1 MKKLLLFTFLN
12 CLIAGS
18 ALGQGSTTASM
29 AGVVTSMDNEPLI
42 GATVF
47 ALHTPSG
54 ATYGTVTDTD
64 GSYRFANMRIG
75 GPYTI
80 TTTYVGFTEAVQEGI
95 MLDLG
100 QRVKLD
106 INLEEG
112 GVTLGEITV
121 TAKSG
126 TLGQNSGAETKIDA
140 KAIDDMP
147 TLDRNLNDFTRLT
160 PQAKAT
166 PGGGFSIAGTNN
178 RFNAIYIDG
187 AVNNDVFGLAA
198 NGTNGGQTG
207 IAPVSID
214 IIDQIQVVVSPYDVS
229 LGGFAGGGINAVT
242 KSGTNEFQGTAYYF
256 IQNESLAGKT
266 NKTLA
271 DRNLLQSFE
280 RTSLDEFSSN
290 LIGGSVSG
298 PIIKDK
304 LHFFVNAEIQAEE
317 TPLPFEYSEYNGDYT
332 EEEVQQLGTF
342 LRDEFGYD
350 AGDYGSKINKLDGV
364 RLFGKLNYN
373 ISDKHDLVLRHQ
385 YTRAEQTNVFGSGRG
400 RINFANNGIFF
411 PSVTNSTAMELN
423 SRFSEKTSNNLV
435 IGYTSVFDDRDP
447 IGADF
452 PNVVIQDANGSS
464 LAFGSEAFSTAN
476 SLRQKTLTITDNFKY
491 YANKHTLTI
500 GTHNEFMSFN
510 NLFIRQNF
518 GFYDY
523 DSLEDFYN
531 NAAPGFYTRSYSLV
545 DSIVG
550 DGSAAAAEFS
560 AMQLGFYIQD
570 EFQVTDKLSLTG
582 GVRLD
587 VPILGTDPA
596 VDQYFNDTTL
606 AAVSEFYDLQGARS
620 GQAPS
625 AQLMWSP
632 RVGFNY
638 DLNGD
643 GSTVIRGGFGI
654 FTSRVPFVW
663 PGGMYTNNGQTIGGF
678 NNFQVGFPIE
688 FVADIDEQYTNPEFI
703 VPSGQ
708 VDLFAE
714 DFKYPQVFRTSF
726 AVDKKLGNGWNAS
739 IEGIYTKNLNNVIY
753 QNVNSNPTVDFNWTN
768 GPDDRPVFVNSDIDR
783 TYTAVYLASNTD
795 AGSSTNLTVS
805 VDKTFDFGLS
815 FMTALSFGD
824 SHAIF
829 DGTSSQNSSQW
840 RGSFNVDGRNNIGLG
855 RSDFS
860 QGTRVIAGAQY
871 GINWTKSGNYRT
883 GISIFYEGQSG
894 NPYSYVYDQRNLN
907 GERGSTSRE
916 RSLIYVPA
924 SADDIVLVETGGVS
938 AEDQWESLNEFIEQ
952 DNHLS
957 DKRGQYAERNGSRTP
972 FTHQLD
978 LKITQDLGVSIGETN
993 NRLQLTLDIFNF
1005 TNMLNSEWG
1014 VIYNN
1019 PFAFELLNFEG
1030 YDADGTTPTF
1040 SFTNDDLG
1048 TNRFGIADR
1057 ASRWRGRIGIRYIF
1071 N

>member
-1 MKKLLLFTFLN
+1 M
-12 CLIAGS
+12 
-18 ALGQGSTTASM
+18 LGQGSTTASM
-29 AGVVTSMDNEPLI
+29 SGVVKDANNEALI
-42 GATVF
+42 GATVL
-47 ALHTPSG
+47 ALHTPTGVS
-54 ATYGTVTDTD
+54 YGTVTDID
-64 GSYRFANMRIG
+64 GTYRLANLRIG

-80 TTTYVGFTEAVQEGI
+80 TTTYVGYTESVQAGI

-100 QRVKLD
+100 QKVKFDVELA
-106 INLEEG
+106 EG
-112 GVTLGEITV
+112 GVTLNEV
-121 TAKSG
+121 VVSAKAG
-126 TLGQNSGAETKIDA
+126 TLGQNAGAETRIDA

-147 TLDRNLNDFTRLT
+147 TLGRNLNDFTRLT
-160 PQAKAT
+160 PQAKST
-166 PGGGFSIAGTNN
+166 FGGGFSIAGANN
-178 RFNAIYIDG
+178 RYNAIYIDG
-187 AVNNDVFGLAA
+187 AVNNDVFGLAG
-198 NGTNGGQTG
+198 NGQNGGQTG

-256 IQNESLAGKT
+256 TQNESLAGKT

-271 DRNLLQSFE
+271 DRNRLQSFE
-280 RTSLDEFSSN
+280 RTGLDVFSSN
-290 LIGGSVSG
+290 LIGGSIGG

-304 LHFFVNAEIQAEE
+304 LHFFVNAEVQSDE
-317 TPLPFEYSEYNGDYT
+317 TPQPFEFGEYNGDIT
-332 EEEVQQLGTF
+332 EEQVQELGTF
-342 LRDEFGYD
+342 LQDEYGYD
-350 AGDYGSKINKLDGV
+350 AGDYGSKVSKLDGV

-373 ISDKHDLVLRHQ
+373 INEKHDLVFRHQ
-385 YTRAEQTNVFGSGRG
+385 YTKAEQNRTNGSGRG
-400 RINFANNGIFF
+400 RINFQNNGVYF
-411 PSVTNSTAMELN
+411 PSITNSTALELN
-423 SRFSEKTSNNLV
+423 SRFSEKISNNLI
-435 IGYTSVFDDRDP
+435 IGYTSVDDDRDP
-447 IGADF
+447 IGGDF

-464 LAFGSEAFSTAN
+464 LSFGSEAFSTAN
-476 SLRQKTLTITDNFKY
+476 SLTQKTLTITDNLKY

-523 DSLEDFYN
+523 DSLDDFYN

-545 DSIVG
+545 DDVVG

-570 EFQVTDKLSLTG
+570 EFQVTNKLALTG
-582 GVRLD
+582 GIRLD
-587 VPILGTDPA
+587 IPILGTDPA
-596 VDQYFNDTTL
+596 ADSYFNDSTVV
-606 AAVSEFYDLQGARS
+606 AISELHDLQGARS

-625 AQLMWSP
+625 GQLMWSP

-638 DLNGD
+638 DVNGD
-643 GSTVIRGGFGI
+643 GSTIIRGGFGV

-678 NNFQVGFPIE
+678 NNFQVDFPIE
-688 FVADIDEQYTNPEFI
+688 FIGNIDEQYTNPEFT

-708 VDLFAE
+708 VDLFTE

-726 AVDKKLGNGWNAS
+726 AVDKRLGNGWNAS
-739 IEGIYTKNLNNVIY
+739 IEGIYTNNLNNVFY
-753 QNVNSNPTVDFNWTN
+753 ENVNSNPTVAFNWTN
-768 GPDDRPVFVNSDIDR
+768 GGDNRPVYVNRDIDR
-783 TYTAVYLASNTD
+783 TYTAVYLASNTNE
-795 AGSSTNLTVS
+795 GSSTNLTVS
-805 VDKTFDFGLS
+805 VDKAFDWGLN
-815 FMTALSFGD
+815 FMAAVSYGD
-824 SHAIF
+824 AYGVF

-840 RGSFNVDGRNNIGLG
+840 RGSFNVDGRNNVGLG

-860 QGTRVIAGAQY
+860 QGTRIIGSAQY
-871 GINWTKSGNYRT
+871 GINWTKGGKYRT
-883 GISIFYEGQSG
+883 GLSVFYEGQSG
-894 NPYSYVYDQRNLN
+894 NNYSYVYDQRNLN

-924 SADDIVLVETGGVS
+924 SADDIMLVENNGVS
-938 AEDQWESLNEFIEQ
+938 AEDQWDALNTFIEE
-952 DNHLS
+952 DAHLS
-957 DKRGQYAERNGSRTP
+957 GRRGQYAERNGSRTP

-978 LKITQDLGVSIGETN
+978 LKITQDLGVSIGDTD

-1005 TNMLNSEWG
+1005 TNLLNNEWG

-1019 PFAFELLNFEG
+1019 PFAYELLNFEG
-1030 YDADGTTPTF
+1030 YADDETTPTF
-1040 SFTNDDLG
+1040 SYTNDDLG
-1048 TNRFGIADR
+1048 NNRFGIADR